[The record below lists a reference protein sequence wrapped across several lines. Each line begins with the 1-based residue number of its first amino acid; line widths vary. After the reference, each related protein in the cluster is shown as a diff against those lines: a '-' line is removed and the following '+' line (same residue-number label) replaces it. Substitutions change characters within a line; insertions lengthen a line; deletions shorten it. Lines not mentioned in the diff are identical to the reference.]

1 MFRTGKPIGTEIRL
15 TMGWFSEEVQGKK
28 SDSSCGWGSL
38 LG

>member
-15 TMGWFSEEVQGKK
+15 MMGWCSEEVQGKK
-28 SDSSCGWGSL
+28 NESSCGWASL